1 MSESHTESRLL
12 ELSVKI
18 DALVTTYK
26 VVMASLLVF
35 LSFLNFAETF
45 AIPKFWRIFR
55 DAMPDQPL
63 PLLTTA
69 VLESH
74 GILPFLAVLW
84 PAVGLFVIF
93 MSKQIST
100 SVYVPVC
107 MLIVTAVQLATTW
120 LALFLPMISLVNGMS
135 DSPK

>member
-1 MSESHTESRLL
+1 M